1 MAKLI
6 STKPSIR
13 EKSIKIRVT
22 IDEFLQLKQKA
33 DGKPLAPFMRDF
45 CINANIPKSR
55 KLTPK
60 VDPEFMRAFAGAC
73 NNINQLTKQI
83 NTYGFGVSQEVL
95 RQEVVLLREEIEK
108 VKNYASQF

>member
-6 STKPSIR
+6 GTKTSIR

-22 IDEFLQLKQKA
+22 SDEFLQLKQRA
-33 DGKPLAPFMRDF
+33 DGKPLAPFMREF

-73 NNINQLTKQI
+73 NNINQLAKQV
-83 NTYGFGVSQEVL
+83 NTSGYGLPQDVL
-95 RQEVVLLREEIEK
+95 RQELVLLREELDR
-108 VKNYASQF
+108 VKLYADKF